1 MGDDDHRDAQGP
13 VQLLQQRQDGGGGGG
28 VQGGGSLVAQKHIRL
43 GGQCPGDGHPLLL
56 SAGKLGGIGVGLVLQ
71 PHCLQQ
77 LQGTLPGLAGG
88 NALQLQG
95 EAHVLQAGAL
105 HQQVEALEDHG
116 DLPPGQPQRLCGEG
130 SQLLAV
136 YLHRAGGGGLQ
147 QVDAPDQGGLSG
159 ARQADDAEDLALF
172 HLQAHAVQSVEGTA
186 VYQKGFCDVVK
197 LDNGGHT
204 LPPFENKKTLM
215 PCIKDE

>member
-1 MGDDDHRDAQGP
+1 MDLRNAGGIDQPPGGVGAGIAEDVFHRAGLGHLAAVQNGHTGADLLDDAHLVGDDDHRDAQGP

-28 VQGGGSLVAQKHIRL
+28 VQGGGGLIAQKHIRL

-56 SAGKLGGIGVGLVLQ
+56 SSGKLGGIGVGLVLQ

-116 DLPPGQPQRLCGEG
+116 DLPPGQPQSLCGEG

-147 QVDAPDQGGLSG
+147 QVDAPD
-159 ARQADDAEDLALF
+159 
-172 HLQAHAVQSVEGTA
+172 
-186 VYQKGFCDVVK
+186 
-197 LDNGGHT
+197 
-204 LPPFENKKTLM
+204 
-215 PCIKDE
+215 